1 MQSKEM
7 TCTELMVASAGT
19 FGSLPKCSMVGIQP
33 LRADVLIQW
42 VTHPLEGLVGV
53 KVCRGRP

>member
-1 MQSKEM
+1 M